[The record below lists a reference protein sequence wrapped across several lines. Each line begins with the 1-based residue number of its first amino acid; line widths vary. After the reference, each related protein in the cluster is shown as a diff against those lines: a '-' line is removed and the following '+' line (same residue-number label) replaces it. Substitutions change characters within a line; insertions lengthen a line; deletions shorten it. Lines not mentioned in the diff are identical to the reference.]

1 MQHPH
6 SSPASRISPVTP
18 GTRPELAAIEARILA
33 ARGTISPLYQ
43 ILLNSAPVVDGWEAM
58 MTAIRQKTSISPRLR
73 EMVILRIAVLN
84 RAPYEFEAHV
94 RHAQLAGM
102 PQALIEQLRA
112 DVTPAS
118 VSLADDAER
127 DVLHLVDAMTRD
139 IDVPD
144 AVFDPVCARLGA
156 TGTLELAATI
166 ASYNMVSRFLVALRI
181 GH

>member
-1 MQHPH
+1 MEQAH
-6 SSPASRISPVTP
+6 SSPSPRVAPVTP
-18 GTRPELAAIEARILA
+18 GTRPALAAIEARIVA

-43 ILLNSAPVVDGWEAM
+43 ILLNSAPVVEGWEAM
-58 MTAIRQKTSISPRLR
+58 MTAIRQKTSIPARLR
-73 EMVILRIAVLN
+73 EMVILRVAILN
-84 RAPYEFEAHV
+84 RAPYEFDAHV

-102 PQALIEQLRA
+102 PTAFIEQLRTDIA
-112 DVTPAS
+112 PAAVT
-118 VSLADDAER
+118 LADDAER
-127 DVLHLVDAMTRD
+127 EVLHLVDAMTRD

-144 AVFDPVCARLGA
+144 AVFDPVCARYGT